1 LITASLPSS
10 PSLACCSSHFCCVA
24 LKSWEPETVYFSL
37 LVNMFTSNNAV
48 RLLLGLLT
56 CWSSAQTFPSIAEV
70 DLLFPRNDTYA
81 PTVLMPVMFAIQNT
95 PVAVPLDLGLEWELY
110 QLTNGNTVGNG
121 LITKSYSYYEY
132 SSFYNLTT
140 LEGTWLLFWTLSS
153 DNCTQFPTNDSS
165 IPGYLQG
172 NTVIFTT
179 KKGAQATDLVAATAD
194 DVCAS
199 AESFTFNVTGVEKV
213 SVGSGN
219 SVTSCAVV
227 APMSPTSSPN
237 PCAAQLNAMGA
248 SRISAALTTSVCTL
262 PSSLVSCP
270 AKSAGSIEGQLGGPI
285 WVVATFG
292 WLLYTIVG

>member
-1 LITASLPSS
+1 
-10 PSLACCSSHFCCVA
+10 
-24 LKSWEPETVYFSL
+24 
-37 LVNMFTSNNAV
+37 MFPSNNAV
-48 RLLLGLLT
+48 WLLLALLT

-81 PTVLMPVMFAIQNT
+81 PTVLMPVVFAIQNS
-95 PVAVPLDLGLEWELY
+95 PVAVPLDLALEWHLY
-110 QLTNGNTVGNG
+110 QLTNGNTTAVGNG
-121 LITKSYSYYEY
+121 FITKSYFTASTSGPYYEY
-132 SSFYNLTT
+132 SSLYNLTT
-140 LEGTWLLFWTLSS
+140 LEGTWSLLWTLSS
-153 DNCTQFPTNDSS
+153 VNCTQFPTSDSS
-165 IPGYLQG
+165 ILGYIQG

-179 KKGAQATDLVAATAD
+179 KNGAQATDLVAATAD

-199 AESFTFNVTGVEKV
+199 AESFTFNVTGVENV

-227 APMSPTSSPN
+227 ASMSPTSSPN
-237 PCAAQLNAMGA
+237 PCAAQLNAAGA
-248 SRISAALTTSVCTL
+248 SSISAALTTSACSL

-270 AKSAGSIEGQLGGPI
+270 AKSAGSIEVQLGGPM

>member
-1 LITASLPSS
+1 M
-10 PSLACCSSHFCCVA
+10 
-24 LKSWEPETVYFSL
+24 FS
-37 LVNMFTSNNAV
+37 SNNAV
-48 RLLLGLLT
+48 WLLLALLT

-81 PTVLMPVMFAIQNT
+81 PTVLMPVVFAIQNS
-95 PVAVPLDLGLEWELY
+95 PVAVPLDLALEWYLY
-110 QLTNGNTVGNG
+110 QLTNGNTTAVGNG
-121 LITKSYSYYEY
+121 FITKSYFTASTSGPYFEY
-132 SSFYNLTT
+132 SSLYNLTT
-140 LEGTWLLFWTLSS
+140 LEGTWSLFWTLSS
-153 DNCTQFPTNDSS
+153 VNYTQFPTSDSS
-165 IPGYLQG
+165 IPGYIQG

-179 KKGAQATDLVAATAD
+179 KNGAQATDLVAATAD

-199 AESFTFNVTGVEKV
+199 AESFTFNVTGVENV

-227 APMSPTSSPN
+227 ASMSPTSSPN
-237 PCAAQLNAMGA
+237 PCAAQLNATGA
-248 SRISAALTTSVCTL
+248 SSISAALTTSACSL

-270 AKSAGSIEGQLGGPI
+270 AKSAGSIEAQLGGPM